1 MTRYD
6 PAAQILQVA
15 HTVLEVELHA
25 EATYCPAPHVEQDR
39 GLGEPI
45 GQKFDTGHGN
55 VLDAL
60 GQNEPAGHRADV
72 LLPAGQ

>member
-25 EATYCPAPHVEQDR
+25 ETTYCPAPHVEQGR
-39 GLGEPI
+39 GLGEPN
-45 GQKFDTGHGN
+45 GQKCDAGHGN

-60 GQNEPAGHRADV
+60 GQYEPAGQRVDV
-72 LLPAGQ
+72 VLPAGQ